1 MFILKLILLTV
12 AIYSLTSIVVAF
24 AGIAVT
30 LKNKGKANAGG
41 SYFPFMTF
49 LLSVSVAALVL
60 IW

>member
-12 AIYSLTSIVVAF
+12 AIYSLTSIVLAF

-30 LKNKGKANAGG
+30 LKNKGKVEVGR
-41 SYFPFMTF
+41 SYFPFMTL
-49 LLSVSVAALVL
+49 LLSLSVAALVL